1 MGNEVY
7 VLDSSGIIGGFIS
20 RKLPNFTNSQVIME
34 IKDLKSQIAL
44 QSAIEN
50 GLITIKE
57 PDSQDIKEVE
67 KVIKESGDVL
77 RLSDVDKQVLALA
90 ISLKRDNMVPT
101 VVTDDYSIQN
111 VLKIMGISY
120 RSVLTKGIEDVV
132 GWVKFC
138 KGCKKRYP
146 SDYSQKECEICG
158 SPISR
163 KRIKKQKKTNDT

>member
-1 MGNEVY
+1 
-7 VLDSSGIIGGFIS
+7 
-20 RKLPNFTNSQVIME
+20 ME
-34 IKDLKSQIAL
+34 IKDLKSQISL

-57 PDSQDIKEVE
+57 PDSHDIKEVE

-77 RLSDVDKQVLALA
+77 RLSDADKQVLALA
-90 ISLKRDNMVPT
+90 ISLKRDNMIPT

-138 KGCKKRYP
+138 KGCKRDIPLITHKKNAKYVVLP
-146 SDYSQKECEICG
+146 FPEKE
-158 SPISR
+158 
-163 KRIKKQKKTNDT
+163 

>member
-1 MGNEVY
+1 MDNEVY

-20 RKLPNFTNSQVIME
+20 RELPNFTTSQVIME
-34 IKDLKSQIAL
+34 IKDLKSQISL

-50 GLITIKE
+50 GLINIRE
-57 PDSQDIKEVE
+57 PDPMDIKEVE
-67 KVIKESGDVL
+67 EVIKESGDLL

-90 ISLKRDNMVPT
+90 ISLRKYNMVPT

-120 RSVLTKGIEDVV
+120 RSVLTRGIEDVI

-146 SDYSQKECEICG
+146 SDYSQTDCEICG
-158 SPISR
+158 SPIFR
-163 KRIKKQKKTNDT
+163 KRIKKKVKKG